1 MPTPLQLYTTL
12 FPIDQPNYV
21 NEHVLYPP
29 FSWTSL
35 YHFTN
40 PLSLPLYNT
49 PDDNELCQTQLYHLA
64 TTLSAKQFT
73 NIGYNQS
80 LTKFTAPKANRFSI
94 DHYDHSI
101 TRANGDIFLGDDRNA
116 NPQITEKFLIY
127 TRYVFTLNSL
137 NKQNDYI
144 ISVGL
149 RDT

>member
-21 NEHVLYPP
+21 NEHVPYPP
-29 FSWTSL
+29 LSWTSL

-49 PDDNELCQTQLYHLA
+49 PGDNELCQTQLYHLA
-64 TTLSAKQFT
+64 TTLTAKQFT

-80 LTKFTAPKANRFSI
+80 LTTFTAPKANRFSI
-94 DHYDHSI
+94 
-101 TRANGDIFLGDDRNA
+101 TRANGDNFLGDDRNA

-127 TRYVFTLNSL
+127 TLYVFTLNSL